1 MTNQKIQK
9 MAKTTI
15 VGEVIRMGETEQ
27 ITEKFRK
34 KEVVI
39 NEKTDGYGST
49 LKIQAVNEI
58 IDEIEKVGIGDVIS
72 TSCKVEGKQWKNSNG
87 EMVVFNNITIQSFYV
102 LVHGAVNAKK
112 DSIKGEMPSDEEAQK
127 QSDYISELN
136 PEDEDDLPF

>member
-127 QSDYISELN
+127 QSDYISDLS

>member
-1 MTNQKIQK
+1 LTNQKIQK

>member
-1 MTNQKIQK
+1 